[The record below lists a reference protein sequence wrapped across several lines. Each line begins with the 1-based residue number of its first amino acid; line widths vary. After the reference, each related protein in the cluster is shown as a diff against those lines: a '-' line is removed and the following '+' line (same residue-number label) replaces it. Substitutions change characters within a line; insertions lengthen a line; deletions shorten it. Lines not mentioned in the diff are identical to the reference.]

1 MGLNLF
7 YFHMT
12 SCFRASCSISER
24 KIPPGKFLSGFV
36 KVESFEFDEYFY
48 NSYCF
53 LVVIKGLKE
62 FGATIVDVKIPE
74 KEVH

>member
-1 MGLNLF
+1 MGLNPY
-7 YFHMT
+7 YFHAT

-24 KIPPGKFLSGFV
+24 KIPPGKFLSEFV
-36 KVESFEFDEYFY
+36 KVESFEFDKYFY
-48 NSYCF
+48 NSYF
-53 LVVIKGLKE
+53 LAVIKGLKE